1 MPGMIELK
9 SFSGSIVIQILPIN
23 NHKKKIGIDKTVCW
37 KYLIQLLYFEW
48 LTLVPVSAL
57 LPVSLSA

>member
-23 NHKKKIGIDKTVCW
+23 NHKKK
-37 KYLIQLLYFEW
+37 LA
-48 LTLVPVSAL
+48 LTKQFAENI
-57 LPVSLSA
+57 